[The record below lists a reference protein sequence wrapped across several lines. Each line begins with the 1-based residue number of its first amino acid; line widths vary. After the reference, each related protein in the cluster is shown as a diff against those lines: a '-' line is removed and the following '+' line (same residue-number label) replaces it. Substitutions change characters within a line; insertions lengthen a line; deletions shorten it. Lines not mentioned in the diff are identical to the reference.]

1 VARLTSPVQPVPDT
15 HLENT
20 MAEQTVQERVRA
32 LVVEAAPI
40 DIAEVRGDMALT
52 DELGYD
58 SLSLLE
64 LMSLLEAEFALPPVD
79 SDFRDVRTLAEA
91 EAMVAR
97 LTAAEPAPVH

>member
-1 VARLTSPVQPVPDT
+1 
-15 HLENT
+15 

-40 DIAEVRGDMALT
+40 DIAEVRGDMTLT

-64 LMSLLEAEFALPPVD
+64 LMSLLEAEFGLPPVD
-79 SDFRDVRTLAEA
+79 SDFRDVRTLADA
-91 EAMVAR
+91 EAMVER
-97 LTAAEPAPVH
+97 LLTADPVPVH